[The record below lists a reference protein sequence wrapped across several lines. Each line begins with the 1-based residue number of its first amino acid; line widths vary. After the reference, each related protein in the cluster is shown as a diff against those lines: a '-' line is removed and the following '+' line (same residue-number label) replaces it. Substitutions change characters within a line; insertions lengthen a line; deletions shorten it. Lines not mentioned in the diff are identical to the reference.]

1 MIEITAQTLQ
11 YIFVLKL
18 MSMVSQVCIEPV
30 LETRGYSEKQIQKIT
45 ISIEVVELVAILLL
59 LKLSG
64 TK

>member
-1 MIEITAQTLQ
+1 MIEITTQTLQ

-18 MSMVSQVCIEPV
+18 MSMVSQVCVEPM
-30 LETRGYSEKQIQKIT
+30 LERRGYSEKQIQKIT

>member
-1 MIEITAQTLQ
+1 MIEITTQTLQ

-18 MSMVSQVCIEPV
+18 MSMVSQVCVEPM

-45 ISIEVVELVAILLL
+45 ISIEVVELIAILLL

>member
-1 MIEITAQTLQ
+1 MIEITTQTLQ

-18 MSMVSQVCIEPV
+18 MSMVSQVCIEPM

-45 ISIEVVELVAILLL
+45 ISIEVVELVAIILL

>member
-18 MSMVSQVCIEPV
+18 MSMVSQVCIEPM

-45 ISIEVVELVAILLL
+45 ISIEVVELVAIILL

>member
-1 MIEITAQTLQ
+1 MIEITTQTLQ

-18 MSMVSQVCIEPV
+18 MSMVSQVCIEPM

-45 ISIEVVELVAILLL
+45 ISIEVVELIAILLL